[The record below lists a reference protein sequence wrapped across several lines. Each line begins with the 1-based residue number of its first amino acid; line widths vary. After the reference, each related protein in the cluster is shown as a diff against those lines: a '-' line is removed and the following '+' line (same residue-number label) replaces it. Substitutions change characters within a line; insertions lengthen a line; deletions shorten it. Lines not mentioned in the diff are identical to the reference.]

1 MKDAPCRGE
10 ETDLDFEYL
19 VTALAPQQLALL
31 IRRRLYVP
39 WAQSQ
44 RQQLKKNKTYSTGV
58 PGRKPSVT
66 LFRERTSEGYMLNRG
81 SEWRR
86 WEPHIHA
93 PGTVLN
99 NQFGATDPWAPYLTT
114 LEGLTPK
121 IEAIA
126 VTDYYVTD
134 SYEEFLKH
142 KAAGRLP
149 DVMLLFPNI
158 ELRLDVAARSGFVNV
173 HLLVSPEDQNHLS
186 EVKRILKRLQF
197 HAFND
202 RFDCTR
208 EELIKLG
215 KCSDP
220 TITDDGA
227 ALRHGVT
234 QFKVNFDQ
242 LRKVI
247 DESDWAKKNILIAV
261 AGNAGDGTSGV
272 RQAADATVRQEIEK
286 FAHIIFSSSVAQRE
300 FWLGQRGVAIEDL
313 RARYDGCKPCLHGS
327 DSHDQ
332 ESVGQPGNNRFS
344 WIKGALE
351 FDALRQ
357 ACIDPEGRAYVGEQ
371 PPGSTMPSQI
381 ISHVRIDGADWATTS
396 DIPLNA
402 GLVAIIGARG
412 SGKTALADVIAAG
425 CDAITPAGW
434 DADENVSPSFLAR
447 ARRFLGRATT
457 TLTWGS
463 GATATRSL
471 DGSDAN
477 GHTSF
482 PRARYLSQ
490 QFVEELCSAKGVS
503 DGLVDEIERVIFES
517 HSQDDR
523 TWALDFAELRDQQTS
538 RFQQAR
544 DREAEAIANIS
555 DRIASEFEKEGLVA
569 TLTAQVAQKKKIL
582 AGYTADRAKLVLKG
596 TTAQVTRHTQLTGAA
611 QELRS
616 KIQAYGN
623 QRRTFVALQDE
634 VRSMRATG
642 APEML
647 RQARARHVAS
657 GMNDQQ
663 WDEFML
669 IYKGD
674 VDKSLAD
681 NIAWADKEIHKLN
694 GVPPPP
700 GDPNVALIPDSVDLS
715 TLPLASIAAEMTRLE
730 ALFSADKLVRD
741 QYTVLTGRI
750 TQENSALQA
759 LETRLA
765 DAQGAAARRKDLQAE
780 RDLTYG
786 RVFEAIINEQNAL
799 AGLYAPLM
807 TRLASS
813 SGTLK
818 KLGFSVRRFAD
829 VEAWGA
835 VAEEELLDRRKT
847 GPFYGRGS
855 LIAVATQSLKSAW
868 ETGSTAEV
876 KAAMTAFLEKYL
888 RDLLS
893 HAPYVSTQQAEFR
906 AWSKRLAHWL
916 FSTDHI
922 TIRYEIVY
930 DGIDI
935 RKLSPGTRGIVLLLL
950 YLALD
955 DSDDRPLI
963 IDQPEENLD
972 PKSVFDELVALFI
985 AVKAKRQVIMVTH
998 NANLVINTDA
1008 DQIIVACAGPHPAGG
1023 LPPISYV
1030 AGGLESADIRKS
1042 VCDILEGGE
1051 TAFRERARR
1060 LRVRLER

>member
-1 MKDAPCRGE
+1 M
-10 ETDLDFEYL
+10 
-19 VTALAPQQLALL
+19 
-31 IRRRLYVP
+31 I
-39 WAQSQ
+39 S
-44 RQQLKKNKTYSTGV
+44 
-58 PGRKPSVT
+58 
-66 LFRERTSEGYMLNRG
+66 RG
-81 SEWRR
+81 SEWHR

-93 PGTVLN
+93 PGTILN
-99 NQFGATDPWAPYLTT
+99 NQFGTGDPWSVYLTT
-114 LEGLTPK
+114 LEGLAPK

-134 SYEEFLKH
+134 TYETFFQH
-142 KAAGRLP
+142 KSAGRLP
-149 DVMLLFPNI
+149 GVQLLFPNI
-158 ELRLDVAARSGFVNV
+158 ELRLDVAAKSGFVNI
-173 HLLVSPEDQNHLS
+173 HLLVSPEDAEHLS

-202 RFDCTR
+202 RFDCSR

-215 KCSDP
+215 KRAAP
-220 TITDDGA
+220 AITDDGA
-227 ALRHGVT
+227 ALRHGAT
-234 QFKVNFDQ
+234 QFKVNFNQ

-247 DESDWAKKNILIAV
+247 DESEWAKKNILIAV
-261 AGNAGDGTSGV
+261 AGGAGDGTSGV

-286 FAHIIFSSSVAQRE
+286 FAHIIFSSSPAQRE
-300 FWLGQRGVAIEDL
+300 FWLGQKGVTVEDL

-332 ESVGQPGNNRFS
+332 KSVGQPADNRFS

-357 ACIDPEGRAYVGEQ
+357 ACIDPEGRAYVGEL
-371 PPGSTMPSQI
+371 PPRSAMPSQV
-381 ISHVRIDGADWATTS
+381 ISHVRIDDADWAATP
-396 DIPLNA
+396 DIPLNP
-402 GLVAIIGARG
+402 GLVAIVGARG

-434 DADENVSPSFLAR
+434 RADENVSPSFLAR
-447 ARRFLGRATT
+447 ARKLIGDATT
-457 TLTWGS
+457 TLTWGG
-463 GATATRSL
+463 GADFKRAL

-477 GHTSF
+477 AHMSF

-523 TWALDFAELRDQQTS
+523 EWAMDFAELREQQTS
-538 RFQQAR
+538 RFKQAR
-544 DREAEAIANIS
+544 DREVDAIADIS
-555 DRIASEFEKEGLVA
+555 ERIAAEFEKERLVA
-569 TLTAQVAQKKKIL
+569 TLTTQVGQKKKL
-582 AGYTADRAKLVLKG
+582 VEGYTADRAKLVVKG
-596 TTAQVTRHTQLTGAA
+596 TEAQVTRHAQLSDVA
-611 QELRS
+611 QKLRS
-616 KIQAYGN
+616 KIQSYGN

-647 RQARARHVAS
+647 RQAQARHPNS
-657 GMNDQQ
+657 GLDTKQ
-663 WDEFML
+663 WDNFL
-669 IYKGD
+669 LVYKGD
-674 VDKSLAD
+674 VDQSLGAY
-681 NIAWADKEIHKLN
+681 IAWADGEVAKLN
-694 GVPPPP
+694 GIPHPP
-700 GDPNVALIPDSVDLS
+700 GDTNVALIANNADLAS
-715 TLPLASIAAEMTRLE
+715 LPLAPIIAEMTRLE

-741 QYTVLTGRI
+741 QYAAVTNRI
-750 TQENSALQA
+750 TQENSALQT
-759 LETRLA
+759 LETRLS
-765 DAQGAAARRKDLQAE
+765 DAQGAAARRKDLQNE
-780 RDLTYG
+780 RDDTYG

-807 TRLASS
+807 ARLAAS

-818 KLGFSVRRFAD
+818 KLSFSVRRIAD
-829 VEAWGA
+829 VDSWGSI
-835 VAEEELLDRRKT
+835 AEEELLDRRKA
-847 GPFYGRGS
+847 GPFNGRGA
-855 LIAVATQSLKSAW
+855 LIAAATQALKPAW
-868 ETGSTAEV
+868 ETGSAAEV
-876 KAAMTAFLEKYL
+876 QAAMTAFMGKYL
-888 RDLLS
+888 KDLLA
-893 HAPYVSTQQAEFR
+893 HAPFAPTQQVDFR
-906 AWSKRLAHWL
+906 AWSKQFAHWL
-916 FSTDHI
+916 FGTDHI
-922 TIRYEIVY
+922 SVRYEISY
-930 DGIDI
+930 DGVDI

-985 AVKAKRQVIMVTH
+985 AAKSKRQVIIVTH

-1008 DQIIVACAGPHPAGG
+1008 DQIIVAEAGPHQSGG

-1030 AGGLESADIRKS
+1030 SGGLENAAIRKA

-1051 TAFRERARR
+1051 AAFRERARR